1 MKIIDG
7 KEVSQNIYQNLKRE
21 IRSLSNPPSL
31 VVIIL
36 GERKDTLSYVGMKQK
51 KCKELC
57 MTSQLIKLSEL
68 TTQAELLDKIEELN
82 QDESIDGILVQLP
95 LPDHIDKNL
104 VLESI
109 NIEKDVD
116 GFHYSNMGKL
126 AIKSNPSFVPC
137 TPLGVIELFKYYN
150 IKLEGKHIV
159 VIGKSNIVGLPLS
172 LLLMHEEATVT
183 VCHIKTQNIKDI
195 TRTADILVSAC
206 GQPQMIKKDWIK
218 DNIDIIDI
226 GISPIKDDTKKKGY
240 RLVGDVD
247 FEDVKEK
254 VNYITPVPGGVGP
267 MTVAMLMK
275 QTFLSASRKL
285 ENNKNKILSDKNKI
299 LIDKNKILSD
309 KKEANKLN
317 LFM

>member
-1 MKIIDG
+1 
-7 KEVSQNIYQNLKRE
+7 
-21 IRSLSNPPSL
+21 
-31 VVIIL
+31 
-36 GERKDTLSYVGMKQK
+36 MKQK
-51 KCKELC
+51 KCKELG

-68 TTQAELLDKIEELN
+68 TTQAELLEKIEELN
-82 QDESIDGILVQLP
+82 QDKSVDGILVQLP

-109 NIEKDVD
+109 DIEKDVD

-126 AIKSNPSFVPC
+126 AINTEPSLLSPR

-172 LLLMHEEATVT
+172 ILLMHEEATVT

-218 DNIDIIDI
+218 DNVDIIDI

-285 ENNKNKILSDKNKI
+285 EKNKILN
-299 LIDKNKILSD
+299 D
-309 KKEANKLN
+309 KKKQLN
-317 LFM
+317 